1 MSRSYPILW
10 RPADMAY
17 IEKREGKNGITY
29 KAQIKRKGAA
39 ILTKTFKRK
48 TDAEEWAKKQE
59 VAMTEGEHFPER
71 AAQRH
76 TFKEAADRYKKEHL
90 PTLAST
96 STRERNVDWWVE
108 RLGRLRLSGVT
119 SEIVNGHIKVLSE
132 EVLPSGRPRTAST
145 INHYRIAV
153 THVLKMARSWGWIGI
168 LQTDRVTRVKIDNS
182 RVRYLDDDELPRLL
196 DAVKSHADLNL
207 LVLLALGT
215 GARLGELNSL
225 TWSQIDLKK
234 RQILLT
240 RTKNGDKRVLPVPEQ
255 CLPLLAGRVRHLN
268 TTLVFP
274 SHRYPQK
281 PIDLRRPWEEALA
294 AANITDF
301 HFHDLRHSAA
311 SYLVQQGVSLVAV
324 AALLG
329 HRTLQMTKRYSHL
342 APEHLAELGSKLDKK
357 LGGGQ

>member
-1 MSRSYPILW
+1 
-10 RPADMAY
+10 MAY
-17 IEKREGKNGITY
+17 IERREGKNGITY

-76 TFKEAADRYKKEHL
+76 TFKEAADRYLAEHL
-90 PTLAST
+90 PTLASPAN
-96 STRERNVDWWVE
+96 RKRNVDWWVE
-108 RLGRLRLSGVT
+108 RLGRLRLSAVT
-119 SEIVNGHIKVLSE
+119 PEVINGHLQTLTD
-132 EVLPSGRPRTAST
+132 EVLPSGKTRAHQT

-153 THVLKMARSWGWIGI
+153 THVLKMARSWGWIGT
-168 LQTDRVTRVKIDNS
+168 LQTDRVNRVKIDNA
-182 RVRYLDDDELPRLL
+182 RVRFLDDDELPRLL
-196 DAVKSHADLNL
+196 DAIKGHADLNL

-215 GARLGELNSL
+215 GARLGELNTL
-225 TWSQIDLKK
+225 TWAQIDMRK

-240 RTKNGDKRVLPVPEQ
+240 KTKNGDKRVLPVPEQ
-255 CLPLLAGRVRHLN
+255 CLPLLAGRVRHLG
-268 TTLVFP
+268 TQLVFP
-274 SHRYPQK
+274 SHRDQQK
-281 PIDLRRPWEEALA
+281 AIDLRRPWEEALA